1 MAAAAAVQDPGG
13 TVMSEPSTPIHPV
26 ILCGGSGTRLWPA
39 SRESMPKQ
47 FARLVDPELSTFQ
60 ATAQRVAEP
69 GLFGKA
75 CVIAAAESRFI
86 VAEQLA
92 QAGLSA
98 DIILEPQGRDSAAA
112 VAVAALHAAATDP
125 QAVVLIMAADHVIGD
140 TQAFRA
146 AVAAA
151 AHGARAGA
159 VMTLG
164 IQPTRPATDYGYIR
178 RGSPLAGAGAAQDPG
193 QDLGHGPACTVE
205 RFVEKPDAAGAERL
219 IAEGAL
225 WNSGYFLFRADVML
239 AELET
244 FAPAVLAGA
253 RAALAAAVTDL
264 DFVRLD
270 AEAFGQVPKISIDY
284 AVMERT
290 GRAGV
295 LPVAFPWSD
304 VGTWDAVWG
313 VLERDPDGNALR
325 GRVELIG
332 TKNSLVHSA
341 GEGLTTVVGLED
353 VVVVATPDA
362 VLVASKA
369 QAGRV
374 KELVG
379 QLRARAHPEADAHLR
394 MYRPWG
400 WYQRID
406 IGERFQ
412 VKRIM
417 VTPGGRLSLQ
427 KHHHRAEH
435 WVVVKGTA
443 EVTVD
448 ERVVL
453 VHENEAVYLP
463 IGSMHRLTN
472 PGRIPLEL
480 IEVQV
485 GSYTG
490 EDDIIR
496 VEDIYGR

>member
-1 MAAAAAVQDPGG
+1 MAEADRE
-13 TVMSEPSTPIHPV
+13 TILPV

-47 FARLVDPELSTFQ
+47 FTPLVDPTTSTFQ
-60 ATAQRVAEP
+60 ATIRRVADP
-69 GLFGKA
+69 AVFA
-75 CVIAAAESRFI
+75 RPTVIASAESRFI

-92 QAGLSA
+92 QTGIAA
-98 DIILEPQGRDSAAA
+98 DILLEPERRDSAAA
-112 VAVAALHAAATDP
+112 VAVAALHGARRGPET
-125 QAVVLIMAADHVIGD
+125 VVLVMAADHVIED
-140 TQAFRA
+140 AAAFARA
-146 AVAAA
+146 AREAAL
-151 AHGARAGA
+151 GARLGQI
-159 VMTLG
+159 MTLG
-164 IQPTRPATDYGYIR
+164 ITPTRPATEYGYIR
-178 RGSPLAGAGAAQDPG
+178 TGGALPDAPS
-193 QDLGHGPACTVE
+193 LERVE

-219 IAEGAL
+219 IGEGAL

-239 AELET
+239 AELKAH
-244 FAPAVLAGA
+244 APEVLEAA
-253 RAALAAAVTDL
+253 RTALANAVTDL
-264 DFVRLD
+264 DFVRL
-270 AEAFGQVPKISIDY
+270 EAVSFARAPKTSIDY

-290 GRAGV
+290 ARAGV
-295 LPVAFPWSD
+295 LAVSFAWSD

-313 VLERDPDGNALR
+313 VLERDAQGNALR

-332 TKNSLVHSA
+332 TRNSLVHSE

-353 VVVVATPDA
+353 VVVVTTPDA

-369 QAGRV
+369 QSGRV
-374 KELVG
+374 KDLVSV
-379 QLRARAHPEADAHLR
+379 LREKAHPEADAHRR

-427 KHHHRAEH
+427 KHFHRAEH

-472 PGRIPLEL
+472 PGKIPLEL

-496 VEDIYGR
+496 VEDVYGR

>member
-1 MAAAAAVQDPGG
+1 
-13 TVMSEPSTPIHPV
+13 MSETMRERVHPV

-47 FARLVDPELSTFQ
+47 FSRLVDETLSTFQ
-60 ATAQRVAEP
+60 ATAQRVAAP
-69 GLFGKA
+69 DIFGRLTVLTSA
-75 CVIAAAESRFI
+75 DARFI
-86 VAEQLA
+86 VAEQLT
-92 QAGLSA
+92 QAGVA
-98 DIILEPQGRDSAAA
+98 GDILLEPERRDSAAA
-112 VAVAALHAAATDP
+112 VAVATLHAARSDA
-125 QAVVLIMAADHVIGD
+125 QALVLILSADHVIGD
-140 TQAFRA
+140 TDAFRRA
-146 AVAAA
+146 ARAAA
-151 AHGARAGA
+151 AGARAGLI
-159 VMTLG
+159 MTLG
-164 IQPTRPATDYGYIR
+164 IEPTRPATDYGYIR
-178 RGSPLAGAGAAQDPG
+178 KGAAIEAAPG
-193 QDLGHGPACTVE
+193 ACTVE

-239 AELET
+239 AELQAHVPE
-244 FAPAVLAGA
+244 VLAA
-253 RAALAAAVTDL
+253 AQAALAAAVTDL

-270 AEAFGQVPKISIDY
+270 AAAFGKAPKTSIDY

-290 GRAGV
+290 RHAGV
-295 LPVAFPWSD
+295 LPVSFPWSD
-304 VGTWDAVWG
+304 VGTWDAVWQ
-313 VLERDPDGNALR
+313 VLKRDASGNAVR
-325 GRVELIG
+325 GRVELLE
-332 TKNSLVHSA
+332 TTNSLVHSE
-341 GEGLTTVVGLED
+341 GEGLTTVVGLDD

-362 VLVASKA
+362 VLVSSKHRS
-369 QAGRV
+369 GKV
-374 KELVG
+374 KDLVG
-379 QLRARAHPEADAHLR
+379 LLREKAHPEADAHRR

-427 KHHHRAEH
+427 KHYHRAEH

-443 EVTVD
+443 EVTLND
-448 ERVVL
+448 QIVL

-472 PGRIPLEL
+472 PGKIPLEL

>member
-1 MAAAAAVQDPGG
+1 MAEADRE
-13 TVMSEPSTPIHPV
+13 TILPV

-47 FARLVDPELSTFQ
+47 FTPLVDPTTSTFQ
-60 ATAQRVAEP
+60 ATIRRVADP
-69 GLFGKA
+69 AVFA
-75 CVIAAAESRFI
+75 RPTVIASAESRFI

-92 QAGLSA
+92 QTGIAA
-98 DIILEPQGRDSAAA
+98 DILLEPERRDSAAA
-112 VAVAALHAAATDP
+112 VAVAALHGARHGPET
-125 QAVVLIMAADHVIGD
+125 VVLVMAADHVIED
-140 TQAFRA
+140 AAAFARA
-146 AVAAA
+146 AREAAL
-151 AHGARAGA
+151 GARLGQI
-159 VMTLG
+159 MTLG
-164 IQPTRPATDYGYIR
+164 ITPTRPATEYGYIR
-178 RGSPLAGAGAAQDPG
+178 TGGALPDAPG
-193 QDLGHGPACTVE
+193 LFRVE

-225 WNSGYFLFRADVML
+225 WNSGYFLFRADVMI
-239 AELET
+239 AELKAH
-244 FAPAVLAGA
+244 APEVLEAA
-253 RAALAAAVTDL
+253 RAALANAVTDL
-264 DFVRLD
+264 DFVRL
-270 AEAFGQVPKISIDY
+270 EAVSFARAPKTSIDY

-290 GRAGV
+290 TRAGV
-295 LPVAFPWSD
+295 LAVSFAWSD

-313 VLERDPDGNALR
+313 VLERDAQGNALR

-332 TKNSLVHSA
+332 TRNSLVHSE
-341 GEGLTTVVGLED
+341 GEGLTTVVGLDD
-353 VVVVATPDA
+353 VVVVTTPDA

-369 QAGRV
+369 QSGRV
-374 KELVG
+374 KDLVSV
-379 QLRARAHPEADAHLR
+379 LREKAHPEADAHRR

-427 KHHHRAEH
+427 KHFHRAEH

-443 EVTVD
+443 EVRVD

-472 PGRIPLEL
+472 PGKIPLEL

-496 VEDIYGR
+496 VEDVYGR

>member
-1 MAAAAAVQDPGG
+1 MAEADRE
-13 TVMSEPSTPIHPV
+13 TILPV

-47 FARLVDPELSTFQ
+47 FTPLVDPTTSTFQ
-60 ATAQRVAEP
+60 ATIRRVADP
-69 GLFGKA
+69 AVFA
-75 CVIAAAESRFI
+75 RPTVIASAESRFI

-92 QAGLSA
+92 QTGIAA
-98 DIILEPQGRDSAAA
+98 DILLEPERRDSAAA
-112 VAVAALHAAATDP
+112 VAVAALHGARRGPET
-125 QAVVLIMAADHVIGD
+125 VVLVMAADHVIED
-140 TQAFRA
+140 AAAFARA
-146 AVAAA
+146 AREAAL
-151 AHGARAGA
+151 GARLGQI
-159 VMTLG
+159 MTLG
-164 IQPTRPATDYGYIR
+164 ITPTRPATEYGYIR
-178 RGSPLAGAGAAQDPG
+178 TGGALPDAPG
-193 QDLGHGPACTVE
+193 LERVE

-219 IAEGAL
+219 IGEGAL

-239 AELET
+239 AELKAH
-244 FAPAVLAGA
+244 APEVLEAA
-253 RAALAAAVTDL
+253 RAALANAVTDL
-264 DFVRLD
+264 DFVRL
-270 AEAFGQVPKISIDY
+270 EAVSFARAPKTSIDY

-290 GRAGV
+290 TRAGV
-295 LPVAFPWSD
+295 LAVSFAWSD

-313 VLERDPDGNALR
+313 VLERNAQGNALR

-332 TKNSLVHSA
+332 TRNSLVHSE

-353 VVVVATPDA
+353 VVVVTTPDA

-369 QAGRV
+369 QSGRV
-374 KELVG
+374 KDLVSV
-379 QLRARAHPEADAHLR
+379 LREKAHPEADAHRR

-427 KHHHRAEH
+427 KHFHRAEH

-453 VHENEAVYLP
+453 VHE
-463 IGSMHRLTN
+463 
-472 PGRIPLEL
+472 
-480 IEVQV
+480 
-485 GSYTG
+485 
-490 EDDIIR
+490 
-496 VEDIYGR
+496 

>member
-1 MAAAAAVQDPGG
+1 
-13 TVMSEPSTPIHPV
+13 MSKASVERVLPV

-47 FARLVDPELSTFQ
+47 FSRLVDATASTFQ
-60 ATAQRVAEP
+60 ATAQRVTDASVFAKP
-69 GLFGKA
+69 I
-75 CVIAAAESRFI
+75 VIASSDARFI

-92 QAGLSA
+92 QSGVAA
-98 DIILEPQGRDSAAA
+98 EIVLEPSRQDSAAA
-112 VAVAALHAAATDP
+112 VAVAALCAARRDP
-125 QAVVLIMAADHVIGD
+125 ETVVLILAADHVIGD
-140 TQAFRA
+140 TEAFRTA
-146 AVAAA
+146 ARDAAE
-151 AHGARAGA
+151 GARAGHI
-159 VMTLG
+159 MTLG
-164 IQPTRPATDYGYIR
+164 IAPTRPASDYGYIR
-178 RGSPLAGAGAAQDPG
+178 PG
-193 QDLGHGPACTVE
+193 PGLDGLPGLHAVE
-205 RFVEKPDAAGAERL
+205 RFVEKPDTAGAERL

-225 WNSGYFLFRADVML
+225 WNSGYFLFRADVMI
-239 AELET
+239 AELE
-244 FAPAVLAGA
+244 AHVPEVLDAA
-253 RAALAAAVTDL
+253 RAALEAATTDL

-270 AEAFGQVPKISIDY
+270 AAAFARAPKTSIDY

-290 GRAGV
+290 SRAGV
-295 LPVAFPWSD
+295 LPVSFPWSD
-304 VGTWDAVWG
+304 VGTWDAVWQ
-313 VLERDPDGNALR
+313 VLDHDDQGNALR
-325 GRVELIG
+325 GRVELVG
-332 TKNSLVHSA
+332 TTNSLVHSD
-341 GEGLTTVVGLED
+341 GEGLTTVVGLDD

-369 QAGRV
+369 RSGEV
-374 KELVG
+374 KELVTT
-379 QLRARAHPEADAHLR
+379 LRRKAHPEADAHRR

-427 KHHHRAEH
+427 KHFHRAEH

-443 EVTVD
+443 EVTLN

-463 IGSMHRLTN
+463 IGAMHRLTN
-472 PGRIPLEL
+472 PGKIPLEL

-496 VEDIYGR
+496 LEDIYGR

>member
-1 MAAAAAVQDPGG
+1 MAEADRE
-13 TVMSEPSTPIHPV
+13 TILPV

-47 FARLVDPELSTFQ
+47 FTPLVDPTTSTFQ
-60 ATAQRVAEP
+60 ATIRRVADP
-69 GLFGKA
+69 AVFA
-75 CVIAAAESRFI
+75 RPTVIASAESRFI

-92 QAGLSA
+92 QTGIAA
-98 DIILEPQGRDSAAA
+98 DILLEPERRDSAAA
-112 VAVAALHAAATDP
+112 VAVAALHGARRGPET
-125 QAVVLIMAADHVIGD
+125 VVLVMAADHVIED
-140 TQAFRA
+140 AVAFARA
-146 AVAAA
+146 AREAAL
-151 AHGARAGA
+151 GARLGQI
-159 VMTLG
+159 MTLG
-164 IQPTRPATDYGYIR
+164 ITPTRPATEYGYIR
-178 RGSPLAGAGAAQDPG
+178 TGGALPDAPG
-193 QDLGHGPACTVE
+193 LERVE

-219 IAEGAL
+219 IVEGAL

-239 AELET
+239 AEMEAHAPEVLE
-244 FAPAVLAGA
+244 AA
-253 RAALAAAVTDL
+253 RAALANAITDL
-264 DFVRLD
+264 DFVRL
-270 AEAFGQVPKISIDY
+270 EAVSFARAPKTSIDY

-290 GRAGV
+290 TRAGV
-295 LPVAFPWSD
+295 LPVSFAWSD

-313 VLERDPDGNALR
+313 VLERDAQGNALR

-332 TKNSLVHSA
+332 TRNSLVHSE

-353 VVVVATPDA
+353 VVVVTTPDA

-369 QAGRV
+369 QSGRV
-374 KELVG
+374 KDLVSV
-379 QLRARAHPEADAHLR
+379 LREKAHPEADAHRR

-427 KHHHRAEH
+427 KHFHRAEH

-448 ERVVL
+448 DRVVL

-472 PGRIPLEL
+472 PGKIPLEL

-496 VEDIYGR
+496 VEDVYGR